1 MKLSVALLTV
11 LAGLAI
17 ANPAAEGTAE
27 AEAVD
32 TQALNGLIEV
42 QALDGNCVRCIRA
55 GCGSAAV
62 RCLRGRLPPL
72 ILACLAAKCG
82 DDFVRCCA

>member
-1 MKLSVALLTV
+1 MKFSVTLLTI

-17 ANPAAEGTAE
+17 ANPAVERTAE

-32 TQALNGLIEV
+32 TPALDGLIEV
-42 QALDGNCVRCIRA
+42 QALDGNCVRCIRR

-62 RCLRGRLPPL
+62 RCLRGRLAPL

>member
-1 MKLSVALLTV
+1 MKVSFTLLTV

-17 ANPAAEGTAE
+17 ANPAAEAIAE

-32 TQALNGLIEV
+32 TQAGDGLLEAR
-42 QALDGNCVRCIRA
+42 ALDGNCVRCIRN

-62 RCLRGRLPPL
+62 KCLRGRLPPL
-72 ILACLAAKCG
+72 ILGCLALNCG
-82 DDFVRCCA
+82 DDFVRCCT